1 MNDDM
6 LDPIDSSENEELADV
21 SEATD
26 TADAETQ
33 TPQDAQEDSEGA
45 AGDPPDAG
53 LPPWTPSAKLLE
65 KLGELISNRQK
76 LEQVRNQ
83 KKASNAA
90 YKDREDALDARIGE
104 LTEQINEETW
114 HEAFDPENGIVT
126 RTNRLTGEIETR
138 PYEPPRQAEIP
149 FVDSRLANV
158 LPGMCGEDPDGNHY
172 TVERLDRDSVFVR
185 YYDDGTR
192 WVSVSEWPDYAPHAD
207 VDQAEYEQGFKEE
220 QASWTS
226 QVLEGIDEEGSTVQQ
241 VAEAMFLEGEEDEA
255 RILAALGRLEA
266 NRAVRVT
273 VRGEDRVYRLQ
284 DPDAPAFNPIL
295 EHLTEQWE
303 PVSDIAARAGLDSKA
318 AAKLLK
324 QGIEEDQV
332 QAEGEKRGRRYRKV
346 S

>member
-6 LDPIDSSENEELADV
+6 LDPINNEDDEEQADV
-21 SEATD
+21 SEAAD
-26 TADAETQ
+26 AADAETQ
-33 TPQDAQEDSEGA
+33 APEDAQEDSEGA
-45 AGDPPDAG
+45 AGDPPVAE

-76 LEQVRNQ
+76 IEQVRNQ

-114 HEAFDPENGIVT
+114 HEAFDAENGIVT
-126 RTNRLTGEIETR
+126 RTNRLTGEVETR

-149 FVDSRLANV
+149 FVDPRLANV
-158 LPGMCGEDPDGNHY
+158 LPGMYGEDSDGNHY
-172 TVERLDRDSVFVR
+172 VVERIDRDSVFVR
-185 YYDDGTR
+185 YFDDGTR
-192 WVSVSEWPDYAPHAD
+192 WVGVSAWPDYAPNAD
-207 VDQAEYEQGFKEE
+207 VDQAEYEQGFAEE

-226 QVLEGIDEEGSTVQQ
+226 QVLEGIDEEGSTCRQ
-241 VAEAMFLEGEEDEA
+241 VAETMMLEGEHHEA
-255 RILAALGRLEA
+255 RILAALDRLAA

-273 VRGEDRVYRLQ
+273 VRGDDRVYLLQ
-284 DPDAPAFNPIL
+284 DPDAPEINPIL

-303 PVSDIAARAGLDSKA
+303 PVSDIATRAGLESKA
-318 AAKLLK
+318 AAKMLK
-324 QGIEEDQV
+324 IGIEEGQV
-332 QAEGEKRGRRYRKV
+332 EAEGEKRGRRYRKV